1 MKIVNSLFSPV
12 IVFFDSSFN
21 LIKSTVNFFSCLLFL
36 TITTIIFFFVIEV
49 IKIIC
54 KMIRKKTYT
63 SIKFTC
69 IEGLRRSLK
78 NVKAIISI
86 ILNIGYSMEEININ
100 DSFDHVLKSHTFKNE
115 AYSKA
120 LDEKKEISNVI
131 IQERAQLYPDQIIGN
146 DSLLK
151 KAFTCCVCLLIVKD
165 PKECP
170 SC

>member
-1 MKIVNSLFSPV
+1 
-12 IVFFDSSFN
+12 
-21 LIKSTVNFFSCLLFL
+21 
-36 TITTIIFFFVIEV
+36 
-49 IKIIC
+49 
-54 KMIRKKTYT
+54 
-63 SIKFTC
+63 
-69 IEGLRRSLK
+69 
-78 NVKAIISI
+78 
-86 ILNIGYSMEEININ
+86 MEEININ

-146 DSLLK
+146 DSFLK